1 MNLKQIHNWTKAAA
15 FFAVITFL
23 ISSCEKPA
31 GEGGKASVYG
41 KIWVQEWNT
50 SYTVLNGE
58 YAGMDEDVYIIYG
71 DDVNYGDKQTTNYN
85 GEFEFKYL
93 RKGKYKVFI
102 YSRFRALNK
111 SGDSTVVK
119 EFEIKEPKEKV
130 DLGQITIYKK

>member
-1 MNLKQIHNWTKAAA
+1 MNKKQLHRWFITASL
-15 FFAVITFL
+15 FAGITFL

-41 KIWVQEWNT
+41 KIWVQEWNN

-58 YAGMDEDVYIIYG
+58 HAGMDEDVYIIYG

-119 EFEIKEPKEKV
+119 EIEIKDTKEKI
-130 DLGQITIYKK
+130 DLGQLLIYKK